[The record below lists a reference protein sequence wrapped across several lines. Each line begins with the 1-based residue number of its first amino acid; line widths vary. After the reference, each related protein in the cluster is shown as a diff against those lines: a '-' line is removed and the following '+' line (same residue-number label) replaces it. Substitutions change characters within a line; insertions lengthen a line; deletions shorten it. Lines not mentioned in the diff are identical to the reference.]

1 MRIGISYMEIYNE
14 QVYDLLRPNSEPLLI
29 LDDPTLGVIVNELS
43 VMQIHSSKSAQA
55 LIELGNTRRV
65 VA

>member
-1 MRIGISYMEIYNE
+1 MEIYNE

-29 LDDPTLGVIVNELS
+29 LDDPNLGVIVNELS
-43 VMQIHSSKSAQA
+43 DLEIHTSRSAQA